1 MERVLITGS
10 LGALGTVLTR
20 ELRARGYDVWGCDLA
35 HNHDPQYHRC
45 DIAEYRQIKRVMD
58 LVRPNLVYHFAAE
71 FGRVNGDEFA
81 ENLWKSNTL
90 GLHNVINL
98 CNHYRSHLVFAS
110 SSEAYGMLADKE
122 VLTESI
128 LDTCVPEFHNE
139 YALSKW
145 TGEHQVRIGIRRGLS
160 ATILRFFNAYGHH
173 EFYSPYRS
181 VVCLFIYRLLH
192 SLPITVYH
200 NYRRTF
206 LYVDDWANT
215 VANLA
220 DCYQRL
226 PNGVA
231 INVAGEE
238 SYTVEELKDMI
249 LDQIGGLDSAITYL
263 DKEAANVTDKRPD
276 NTRAKLLLNHN
287 PVVGL
292 AEGLAKTIAWQREVY
307 KCQL

>member
-20 ELRARGYDVWGCDLA
+20 ELRTRGYDVWGCDLN
-35 HNHDPQYHRC
+35 HNHDPQYRRC
-45 DIAEYRQIKRVMD
+45 DIAEYRQLARVMD
-58 LVRPNLVYHFAAE
+58 AVKPDLVYAFAAE
-71 FGRVNGDEFA
+71 FGRLNGDDFA

-90 GLHNVINL
+90 GLHNTIEL
-98 CNHYRSHLVFAS
+98 CKEHNAHLVFAS
-110 SSEAYGMLADKE
+110 SSEAYGMLADAE
-122 VLTESI
+122 ILEESL
-128 LDTCVPEFHNE
+128 LDNRVPEFHNI
-139 YALSKW
+139 YALSKYC
-145 TGEHQVRIGIRRGLS
+145 GEHQVRIGIRRGLS

-192 SLPITVYH
+192 SLPITVYR

-220 DCYQRL
+220 DCYKRL

-249 LDQIGGLDSAITYL
+249 LDQIGGSDSVISYL
-263 DKEAANVTDKRPD
+263 GKETANVTDKHPD

-292 AEGLAKTIAWQREVY
+292 AEGLAKTITWQREVY
-307 KCQL
+307 K